1 VTLRSAVS
9 THDISPSALNS
20 PMRTNGSRYLDKR
33 IDILEHYWHQSLDI
47 RERLAALEE
56 RLKKR

>member
-1 VTLRSAVS
+1 MTLRSAVS

-20 PMRTNGSRYLDKR
+20 YLDKR